1 LSCFIKVND
10 VHFSYTGLP
19 EDEVLK
25 GISLEISRGEYIALI
40 GQNGGGKTT
49 LAKHFN
55 GVCKPTSGEVI
66 VDGMNTRDLSV
77 ADLAPKVGYCYQN
90 PDHQIL
96 HDTVEKEVAFGPR
109 NLGLP
114 ENEVRERVTE
124 ALSAVG
130 LLEYRQEHP
139 YFAGKGERQK
149 IAVASIIAMR
159 PAVLVLD
166 EPTTGL
172 DWTGSQGMMS
182 LIDKLWEHGHTV
194 IIITHDMRLVAEHAR
209 RVIVISEGRIIAD
222 DATHV
227 IFSEKRQE
235 LSAARLSPPQI
246 TRLGWVIYGDS
257 TGWLT
262 VSEAADFAIERMAVA
277 DSQE

>member
-1 LSCFIKVND
+1 MSCLIEVKD

-25 GISLEISRGEYIALI
+25 GVSLRISRGEYIALI

-55 GVCKPTSGEVI
+55 GVCKPTSGDVI
-66 VDGMNTRDLSV
+66 VDGMNTRNLSV

-96 HDTVEKEVAFGPR
+96 HDTVENEVAFGPR

-130 LLEYRQEHP
+130 LLEYRREHP

-159 PAVLVLD
+159 PAVMVLD

-182 LIDKLWEHGHTV
+182 LVDKLWQSGHTI
-194 IIITHDMRLVAEHAR
+194 IIITHDMRLVAEHAK
-209 RVIVISEGRIIAD
+209 RVIVISEGQIIAD
-222 DATHV
+222 DSTRA
-227 IFSEKRQE
+227 IFSTKRQE

-246 TRLGWVIYGDS
+246 VRLGWAAYGEA
-257 TGWLT
+257 TAWLT
-262 VSEAADFAIERMAVA
+262 VSEAAEFVRARISA
-277 DSQE
+277 